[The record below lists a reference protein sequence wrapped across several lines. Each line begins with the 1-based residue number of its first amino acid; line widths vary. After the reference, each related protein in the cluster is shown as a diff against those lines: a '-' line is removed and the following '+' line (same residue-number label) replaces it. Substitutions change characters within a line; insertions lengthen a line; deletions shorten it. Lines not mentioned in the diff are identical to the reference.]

1 MFLRSY
7 VVIVICALVG
17 AVLVIEP
24 SIISHPIVKSQGGGM
39 SQAAT
44 LSGALTILGLLLIA
58 LAGLGLFLRLRAR
71 D

>member
-7 VVIVICALVG
+7 VFIAICAVVG
-17 AVLVIEP
+17 AFLVIEP
-24 SIISHPIVKSQGGGM
+24 SLISHPIVKAQGGGM

-58 LAGLGLFLRLRAR
+58 LAGVGLFLRLRAR